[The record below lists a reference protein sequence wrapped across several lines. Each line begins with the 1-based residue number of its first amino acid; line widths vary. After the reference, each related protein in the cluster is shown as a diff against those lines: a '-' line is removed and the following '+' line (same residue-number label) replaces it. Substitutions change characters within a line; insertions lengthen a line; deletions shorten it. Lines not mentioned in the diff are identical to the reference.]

1 LLGGAYG
8 PCGVRFELYCGTEVR
23 ARAERYSSQI
33 SVERGDVLACIRL
46 HSLVFHCR
54 ALADTKGK
62 AMTCGF
68 AHRTSNH
75 PAAGKAGIARL
86 LAVGHHCC
94 GLPEPGRSA
103 RQRTIGGVLSGIL
116 FAILV
121 GCAPHS
127 TTSIAANSTRIDPR
141 LLEQTDERVPHSAEE
156 KAKAYHQS
164 TTYAE
169 KYRVFQRSR
178 VLAHGGYS
186 AAFGPRSDS
195 IEGVTYYFDDRDQ
208 VMRTERRFPPY

>member
-1 LLGGAYG
+1 MKMAEPDTSLDAAIALKFHAGSQRRGASE
-8 PCGVRFELYCGTEVR
+8 F
-23 ARAERYSSQI
+23 I
-33 SVERGDVLACIRL
+33 
-46 HSLVFHCR
+46 
-54 ALADTKGK
+54 
-62 AMTCGF
+62 
-68 AHRTSNH
+68 
-75 PAAGKAGIARL
+75 
-86 LAVGHHCC
+86 
-94 GLPEPGRSA
+94 RSA

-127 TTSIAANSTRIDPR
+127 TTPIAANSTRIDPR
-141 LLEQTDERVPHSAEE
+141 LLEQTDERAPHSAEE